1 MLLSRKFVN
10 DYTNLEKIDINE
22 YANSM
27 LKLGNEYDSITPLVK
42 ANKLVIGEVLECDPH
57 PESDHLHVCR
67 VDIKSEVLNIICGA
81 PNVRAGIKVIVALDG
96 AELPGGTI
104 KKTNILGYESNG
116 MICSLAELGV
126 DSKYLSEEDINGIHE
141 LDEFAIVGDDPIK
154 YLELD
159 DTIIDF
165 ELTANRADLLSMLGL
180 AYESA
185 IVTGESVKL
194 PDTSY
199 NEIKENIKDKLTLK
213 VDTDNVY
220 TFLLKRVNDIKIE
233 ESPAFI
239 KNRLMACGIRPINNI
254 VDISNYVMLETGQ
267 PLHFYDADKLGDI
280 IGARNALDGEKLV
293 TLDNNE
299 RILTSDDIVIFNG
312 KEAIGLAGVMGG
324 LSTEITD
331 ETKNVV
337 IESAIFN
344 PMNIRKTAK
353 KLLRSE
359 ASMRFE
365 KGLDV
370 NRTYMALDRSCHM
383 LEKYANGKVLSG
395 VLEYNTLSRDNKE
408 VDITLEKINRVLG
421 FNLSV
426 SDVEEVFKKLNF
438 SDYTVKGEK
447 FKVSVPTRRVDVSI
461 VEDLIEE
468 IGRVYGLDN
477 IESTYPVFELT
488 PGKYD
493 NRQRIVRD
501 EMISLGLNEVLT
513 YSLISEE
520 DVFKFT
526 NDEFGLIK
534 VSSPLVENRSVLR
547 HSLITSLLDV
557 YNYNKAR
564 GMKDAS
570 IFEIGKGFSLIN
582 GEYIEENM
590 LSALMSG
597 VYTEGLEKEKYDFYT
612 VKGIVEDLLD
622 YLGYEN
628 RYSFIVKE
636 LPEEMHPTKSVYIN
650 VSGKI
655 VGFFGQVHPRV
666 SKEEIYVLEINLNTL
681 FDIKTGRIK
690 YKDIPKYPGISK
702 DLAFVLSKDINS
714 GDVITTIRQAGGK
727 LLKST
732 EVFDY
737 YEGENIGKDKK
748 SIAYNLY
755 FEDSSKT
762 LSESEVNPIFNKII
776 ENVIKKHNAILRD
789 K

>member
-1 MLLSRKFVN
+1 MLLSKKFVN
-10 DYTNLEKIDINE
+10 DYTNLENIDIND

-27 LKLGNEYDSITPLVK
+27 LKLGNEYDSITSLVK
-42 ANKLVIGEVLECDPH
+42 ADKLVIGEVISCDAH
-57 PESDHLHVCR
+57 PESDHLNICR

-81 PNVRAGIKVIVALDG
+81 PNVRVGLKVIVALDG
-96 AELPGGTI
+96 ATLPGGTI

-116 MICSLAELGV
+116 MLCSLAELGV

-159 DTIIDF
+159 DSIIDF

-185 IVTGESVKL
+185 IITGESVKL
-194 PDTSY
+194 PDVSY
-199 NEIKENIKDKLTLK
+199 SEIKENIKDKLTLK
-213 VDTDNVY
+213 VDSDNVY
-220 TFLLKRVNDIKIE
+220 TFLLKRVNNIKIE

-267 PLHFYDADKLGDI
+267 PLHFYDADKLGDV
-280 IGARNALDGEKLV
+280 IGVRNARDGEKLV

-299 RILTSDDIVIFNG
+299 RILTSDDIVICNLN
-312 KEAIGLAGVMGG
+312 EAIGLAGVMGG

-331 ETKNVV
+331 STKNVV
-337 IESAIFN
+337 VESAIFN

-359 ASMRFE
+359 ASVRFE

-370 NRTYMALDRSCHM
+370 NRTYFALDRACHM
-383 LEKYANGKVLSG
+383 LEKYSGGSVLAG
-395 VLEYNTLSRDNKE
+395 VVEYNTLSKE
-408 VDITLEKINRVLG
+408 EKRVDITLGKINRVLG
-421 FNLSV
+421 FDLNV
-426 SDVEEVFKKLNF
+426 DDIENVFKKLNF
-438 SDYTVKGEK
+438 NDYKVSGEK
-447 FKVSVPTRRVDVSI
+447 FSVCIPTRRTDVSI
-461 VEDLIEE
+461 VEDVIEE

-488 PGKYD
+488 PSKYD
-493 NRQRIVRD
+493 NRQRIIRD
-501 EMISLGLNEVLT
+501 EMISFGLNEVLT

-526 NDEFGLIK
+526 NDEFGLIR
-534 VSSPLVENRSVLR
+534 VSSPLVENRCVLR

-557 YNYNKAR
+557 YEYNKAR
-564 GMKDAS
+564 GMKEAS

-590 LSALMSG
+590 LSALMGG
-597 VYTEGLEKEKYDFYT
+597 VYTEGLVKERYDFYT
-612 VKGIVEDLLD
+612 VKGMVEDLLD
-622 YLGYEN
+622 YLGYAN
-628 RYSFIVKE
+628 RYSFVVKE

-655 VGFFGQVHPRV
+655 VGLFGQVHPRV
-666 SKEEIYVLEINLNTL
+666 SKEEIYVLEINLDTL
-681 FDIKTGRIK
+681 FDVKTGRIK

-714 GDVITTIRQAGGK
+714 LDVVATIRQAGGK
-727 LLKST
+727 LLKDT
-732 EVFDY
+732 TVFDY
-737 YEGENIGKDKK
+737 YEGESIGADKK

-762 LSESEVNPIFNKII
+762 LSDEEIIPIFNKII
-776 ENVIKKHNAILRD
+776 ENVVKKHNAILRD

>member
-1 MLLSRKFVN
+1 MRLSYKW
-10 DYTNLEKIDINE
+10 LSE
-22 YANSM
+22 YVD
-27 LKLGNEYDSITPLVK
+27 LHDITPQELADKMTTAGLEVEGVEPM
-42 ANKLVIGEVLECDPH
+42 ASATGLVIGEVLECDLH

-81 PNVRAGIKVIVALDG
+81 PNVRVGIKVIVALDG

-199 NEIKENIKDKLTLK
+199 NEIKENVKDKLTLK

-267 PLHFYDADKLGDI
+267 PLHFYDADKLGDT

-383 LEKYANGKVLSG
+383 LEKYASGKVLSG

-421 FNLSV
+421 FIYL
-426 SDVEEVFKKLNF
+426 
-438 SDYTVKGEK
+438 
-447 FKVSVPTRRVDVSI
+447 
-461 VEDLIEE
+461 
-468 IGRVYGLDN
+468 
-477 IESTYPVFELT
+477 
-488 PGKYD
+488 
-493 NRQRIVRD
+493 
-501 EMISLGLNEVLT
+501 
-513 YSLISEE
+513 
-520 DVFKFT
+520 
-526 NDEFGLIK
+526 
-534 VSSPLVENRSVLR
+534 LV
-547 HSLITSLLDV
+547 
-557 YNYNKAR
+557 
-564 GMKDAS
+564 M
-570 IFEIGKGFSLIN
+570 
-582 GEYIEENM
+582 
-590 LSALMSG
+590 
-597 VYTEGLEKEKYDFYT
+597 
-612 VKGIVEDLLD
+612 
-622 YLGYEN
+622 
-628 RYSFIVKE
+628 
-636 LPEEMHPTKSVYIN
+636 
-650 VSGKI
+650 
-655 VGFFGQVHPRV
+655 
-666 SKEEIYVLEINLNTL
+666 
-681 FDIKTGRIK
+681 
-690 YKDIPKYPGISK
+690 
-702 DLAFVLSKDINS
+702 
-714 GDVITTIRQAGGK
+714 
-727 LLKST
+727 
-732 EVFDY
+732 
-737 YEGENIGKDKK
+737 
-748 SIAYNLY
+748 
-755 FEDSSKT
+755 
-762 LSESEVNPIFNKII
+762 
-776 ENVIKKHNAILRD
+776 
-789 K
+789 